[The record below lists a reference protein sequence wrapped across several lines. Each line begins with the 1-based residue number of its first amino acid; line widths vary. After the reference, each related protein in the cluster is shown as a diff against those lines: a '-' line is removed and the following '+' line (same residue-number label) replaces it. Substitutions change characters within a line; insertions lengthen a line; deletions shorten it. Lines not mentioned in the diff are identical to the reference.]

1 MLRKALTALV
11 AVPGLLL
18 LAGCGSS
25 GTEQMAEHLDNSDE
39 DDVVMVSLSG
49 VYGDEWETFYVVC
62 PETDRSTVSQM
73 IGVPESDLPEMESEG
88 SDNAIVYTNGDDTG
102 YELFEVDDVQLC
114 SGGMAPLAYEFTADL
129 VSVTPTSDDSWWLT
143 SRDLEQAGS

>member
-25 GTEQMAEHLDNSDE
+25 GSEQMAEHLDNSDE
-39 DDVVMVSLSG
+39 DDVVIVSLSG

-62 PETDRSTVSQM
+62 PETDRSIASQM
-73 IGVPESDLPEMESEG
+73 IGVSESALPELESEG
-88 SDNAIVYTNGDDTG
+88 SDNGWCCKLREKSREDSV
-102 YELFEVDDVQLC
+102 FH
-114 SGGMAPLAYEFTADL
+114 PLMVAE
-129 VSVTPTSDDSWWLT
+129 
-143 SRDLEQAGS
+143 